1 MKQNVEIIKSL
12 LNNLQKDVAK
22 LNVLISSLERQYEL
36 LSARRTDELKKL
48 NNEILSLLDNLN
60 ESNKDREAYLRKLG
74 LPVNKSGMQML
85 KEKLPSPLK
94 EAMAKLLEELAM
106 KSSVCCMMN
115 EKSGHMLSTQRQI
128 ISRLT
133 GNPDKQSYPDLP
145 FNIHR

>member
-1 MKQNVEIIKSL
+1 MKKNIEIIKSL

-22 LNVLISSLERQYEL
+22 LNVLISSLEKQYEL
-36 LSARRTDELKKL
+36 LSARRTDELKQL
-48 NNEILSLLDNLN
+48 NSEILNLLDNLN

-85 KEKLPSPLK
+85 REKLPSPLK

-106 KSSVCCMMN
+106 KSSVCSMMN

-133 GNPDKQSYPDLP
+133 GTPDQQSYPDLP
-145 FNIHR
+145 FSR